1 MQRGVIVT
9 KVTLPFSF
17 DIDIAP
23 GHDSTGIKIKIEVL
37 QKWMVVLFDTK
48 DSVNRLMHV
57 FFLINE

>member
-1 MQRGVIVT
+1 MIVT

-23 GHDSTGIKIKIEVL
+23 DHDSTGIKIKLEVL
-37 QKWMVVLFDTK
+37 QEWMVVLFDTK